1 MDVAAQAPG
10 LPEDGAGGE
19 PVASGGT
26 PEASGGHLVDE
37 AALPGPHD
45 EVVVVVEVVDLLCGG
60 GRPARGGV
68 DELERRVARDADR
81 ELPSVD
87 VVRVQ
92 ETIKAIDGSACQPD
106 RCR

>member
-19 PVASGGT
+19 PVAPGGT

-45 EVVVVVEVVDLLCGG
+45 EVVVVVKVVDRLCGG
-60 GRPARGGV
+60 GRPASKGV
-68 DELERRVARDADR
+68 DELESRVARDADR

-87 VVRVQ
+87 VVRVH
-92 ETIKAIDGSACQPD
+92 ETIMGLDGSACQPAQ
-106 RCR
+106 CR